1 MTKKVNKQKCFSVI
15 TRNLNWEIFRRVY
28 KKQDTGGNRLKRGR
42 LEQYAN
48 LGGVVVKKRVKM
60 FLRGS

>member
-28 KKQDTGGNRLKRGR
+28 KKQDTGGNRLKRGG

-48 LGGVVVKKRVKM
+48 LGGVLVKKRVKM